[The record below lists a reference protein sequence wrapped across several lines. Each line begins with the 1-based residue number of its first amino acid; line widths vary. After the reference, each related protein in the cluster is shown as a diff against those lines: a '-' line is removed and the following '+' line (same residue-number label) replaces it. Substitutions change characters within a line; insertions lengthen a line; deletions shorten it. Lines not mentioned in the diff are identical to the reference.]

1 MKLLRR
7 MVPSPLVP
15 AVKQVRSLF
24 RTLVPATHPSPL
36 PADFCRAAIRIV
48 RSSPP
53 IESGRR
59 WSIPLAITNHTPAA
73 ISPMGICPV
82 GVLVEWRSYSGQ
94 SCGVPSA
101 FAPLPRPLWP
111 GEESAHAF
119 EFPSPQSLGDYVA
132 EFSLVQHGG
141 PRFDRVGPR
150 AKLDLAVTH
159 PFDGGFNYHDI
170 YSQADLSRDF
180 WTASGPPSQ
189 AEFERLV
196 PIKIQL
202 LKDLGLTPDSR
213 LLDIGCGT
221 GLLATAAERYLSD
234 RGLYYG
240 TDLASEAIDFC
251 KGRYRRPNFH
261 FCVNEMTAVPIDGTQ
276 FDMVA
281 FFSVFT
287 HTYPDETALLLA
299 EARRLLAPGGVI
311 FADAFTSPL
320 VAREAGSRYA
330 VECNREHFLKLAAL
344 TGLKAEAV
352 MGSAWNGQARREFFK
367 FTCQS

>member
-7 MVPSPLVP
+7 MVPTPLVP

-24 RTLVPATHPSPL
+24 RALLPATHPAPL
-36 PADFCRAAIRIV
+36 AAGICRAAIRIA

-59 WSIPLAITNHTPAA
+59 WSIPLIIANHTPAA
-73 ISPMGICPV
+73 ISPWGACPV
-82 GVLVEWRSYSGQ
+82 GVQVEWRSFNDRHCSVHD
-94 SCGVPSA
+94 SFV
-101 FAPLPRPLWP
+101 PLPRPLWP
-111 GEESAHAF
+111 GEELTHAF
-119 EFPSPQSLGDYVA
+119 EFPSPLSLGDYVA
-132 EFSLVQHGG
+132 EFSVVQRGG
-141 PRFDRVGPR
+141 PRFARVGSR

-159 PFDGGFNYHDI
+159 PFDGGFNYQDI
-170 YSQADLSRDF
+170 YSQADLARDF

-202 LKDLGLTPDSR
+202 LKQLGLTPDSR

-234 RGLYYG
+234 RGLYFG
-240 TDLASEAIDFC
+240 TDLAPEAIDFC

-261 FCVNEMTAVPIDGTQ
+261 FRVNEMTAVPIDGTQ

-330 VECNREHFLKLAAL
+330 VECNRDHLLKLAAL
-344 TGLKAEAV
+344 VGLSAEMV
-352 MGSAWNGQARREFFK
+352 MESAWSGQARREFFK
-367 FTCQS
+367 FLPR